1 MPGHIK
7 LVKGAVDPDPTEF
20 LLPSL
25 DMKRADQQ
33 KPYDSKKSV
42 WIPDE
47 KTHGY
52 KEGQLES
59 GDFEDPASKC
69 VVAVGHEKFTVKGA
83 LVGKVNP
90 PKFEKCEDM
99 VNLTFLNDAS
109 VFWNLK
115 TRYQAKLIHTYS
127 GLFVVVVNPYKRYPL
142 YTHRVCKIYLGKR
155 RNEAPPHLWAIA
167 EGAYRDMIQ
176 NKKDNAMLITGESGA
191 GKTEN
196 TKKVITYL
204 AMVATGSGA
213 KKVEKKVS
221 LEDQIVATNP
231 ILESYGNAKTARN
244 DNSSRFGKFI
254 RIHFTASGKLAGCD
268 IVSYLLEK
276 SRITEQQEVERSYHI
291 FYQLLQPY
299 GDGICPETLRTK
311 CCVSNDI
318 YDYIYVSQGKT
329 TVASIDDN
337 EELEYTE
344 DAFNVLGFSDQ
355 EKFDCYML
363 TAGVM
368 TAGGIVYIQK
378 GRDDQ
383 AELEKVTP
391 DTFPGKFAQ
400 LCGVEAAPLFKAF
413 CKPRIKVGTEW
424 VTKGQT
430 VEQATGA
437 TGGIARAI
445 FDRVFKWLIIKC
457 NDTLIDATLKK
468 ANFCAVLDIAGF
480 EIFEYNGFEQISI
493 NFVNEKLQ
501 QFFNHH
507 MFVVEQEE
515 YVKEGIDWVMV
526 DFGMDLQAAIIMFE
540 KPMGLWA
547 ILEEESLFPKATDKS
562 FEEKLKASLGKL
574 PIFLKPA
581 SKTDKN
587 AHFGV
592 SHYAGI
598 VNYNVTNWL
607 DKNKDPVN
615 DTVVEIFKSTSKSI
629 LLNMLWADHP
639 GQPTTAPKDDG
650 KKKKKGGGGKTVSSV
665 YLVSLTELMT
675 TLHNCAPHFVRCLV
689 PNTHKKPGEV
699 EPPLIMHQLTCNG
712 VLEGIRICMRG
723 FPNRMLYPDY
733 KMRYSCLGQAEISS
747 SSDNKTATYA
757 LMDKIDFDR
766 ERYRLGHTLVF
777 FRAGALAKLEE
788 ARDDLVIKWVRFIQ
802 GEVLKRVRGKV
813 YAAKRDQRELIKVA
827 QRNFRKYLQMRDW
840 GWFVIIQKTRGMI
853 GRPNPEEELRQL
865 EEKANETYG
874 EYKAALDKTAEL
886 EGSMDDLKG
895 EIAAMTKQL
904 SEEQG
909 SISVY
914 TDRQAKA
921 NTLKAEADVALAS
934 QNEILKAEENSR
946 VALAQEVKA
955 HSGSIG
961 AVKKD
966 MEDVELMITKVET
979 EKGNRDHTIRTLQD
993 EIAEQDEVINKL
1005 NKEKKHLSATQAKS
1019 NEDLMGAEEK
1029 VKHLSQVKSQLESTL
1044 DQLEGGFDKEKK
1056 GRATIEKQKRKI
1068 EGDLKMAQDSVNDL
1082 EREKRDIENT
1092 IGNKEKNVHMLS
1104 AKLDD
1109 EQSLVAKAQKNIKEL
1124 QARVEGAEEELEAER
1139 QARSKAE
1146 RQRSDLAREIEQ
1158 LGDRYDEAS
1167 GATVAQVELNKK
1179 RESEIIKLRKDV
1191 EEANI
1196 ASESVLTNLK
1206 RKQGDSV
1213 LEMQEQTD
1221 ALQKMKAKI
1230 DKDKQIIMAE
1240 IADARAATDE
1250 VGRSQASADK
1260 SNKNLLET
1268 LNAINKKLDAANLT
1282 IGDFAMMKNKIA
1294 NENGELLRIVGDL
1307 ENSLNM
1313 LAKAKSALGSQLNDV
1328 KAHCDNEAR
1337 DRQLLLGKYRNL
1349 EHEVDVAK
1357 EALDEEA
1364 AGRENILRLNAKAE
1378 GDAAAMR
1385 QKYEQDAVAKA
1396 EELEMTKMKLAA
1408 RNTEAEAAIDNLNAK
1423 LAQVEKAKSKIQ
1435 QEINEMT
1442 TNLDQA
1448 QVVNAAMERKA
1459 KQFDK
1464 TISEYKGKVDRLS
1477 FDLDVSQKE
1486 TRNASSELFKVKSA
1500 YEETVLQLEEV
1511 RRENKTLSNEIKDI
1525 MDQITEGGR
1534 SIHEIDKIRKRL
1546 EAEKMELQSAL
1557 EEAEA
1562 TLEQEEN
1569 KVLRCQMELTQVK
1582 TEIERRIAEKDEEF
1596 AMVRKAQ
1603 TKGLDSM
1610 QSALETEAKGKAEA
1624 LRMKKKLEADAG
1636 DLGLAL
1642 EHAIAGN
1649 AETQSTIKKY
1659 QLQVRDAQ
1667 AKVDAE
1673 SQAKSAAADN
1683 KVTADRK
1690 SAAMGN
1696 ALEESRALLETADR
1710 QRRGAEQEL
1719 ADTNENLADLSNVN
1733 QSIAAAKRKLESEY
1747 NQLNSDL
1754 DEMSNE
1760 ARLSEDKAARAMV
1773 DAARLADELRCEQ
1786 ELSMALEKERKLL
1799 EAQCKDTGARADEAE
1814 VSALKG
1820 GRKAMIKMETR
1831 IRELESELDA
1841 ESRRNTDVFK
1851 NLRKAERSIKE
1862 LTFGSDEDKKN
1873 HERMQ
1878 ALIDQLQ
1885 GKVKS
1890 YKKQIEEAEEI
1901 AALNLAKYRKVAG
1914 ALGDASAAADAA
1926 EQEAA
1931 MRKARARSASLA

>member
-1 MPGHIK
+1 MG
-7 LVKGAVDPDPTEF
+7 
-20 LLPSL
+20 
-25 DMKRADQQ
+25 
-33 KPYDSKKSV
+33 
-42 WIPDE
+42 
-47 KTHGY
+47 
-52 KEGQLES
+52 
-59 GDFEDPASKC
+59 
-69 VVAVGHEKFTVKGA
+69 
-83 LVGKVNP
+83 
-90 PKFEKCEDM
+90 
-99 VNLTFLNDAS
+99 
-109 VFWNLK
+109 
-115 TRYQAKLIHTYS
+115 
-127 GLFVVVVNPYKRYPL
+127 
-142 YTHRVCKIYLGKR
+142 
-155 RNEAPPHLWAIA
+155 
-167 EGAYRDMIQ
+167 
-176 NKKDNAMLITGESGA
+176 
-191 GKTEN
+191 
-196 TKKVITYL
+196 
-204 AMVATGSGA
+204 
-213 KKVEKKVS
+213 
-221 LEDQIVATNP
+221 
-231 ILESYGNAKTARN
+231 SYGNAKTSRN

-254 RIHFTASGKLAGCD
+254 RIHFTTAGKLCGCD
-268 IVSYLLEK
+268 IESYLLEK
-276 SRITEQQEVERSYHI
+276 SRITQQQSVERSYHI
-291 FYQLLQPY
+291 FYQLLQPHVPNMKADCLL
-299 GDGICPETLRTK
+299 GD
-311 CCVSNDI
+311 DI
-318 YDYIYVSQGKT
+318 YDYSYVSQGKT

-337 EELEYTE
+337 EELEMT
-344 DAFNVLGFSDQ
+344 DSAFDIIGFSHE
-355 EKFDCYML
+355 EKWDCYKI
-363 TAGVM
+363 TAAVM
-368 TAGGIVYIQK
+368 SCGEVKFVQK

-383 AELEKVTP
+383 AE
-391 DTFPGKFAQ
+391 PGDLNYPNKIAD
-400 LCGVEAAPLFKAF
+400 LFGTNVHELLKAF
-413 CKPRIKVGTEW
+413 CKPKIKVGAEW

-430 VEQATGA
+430 CENAVNGI
-437 TGGIARAI
+437 GGIARAC
-445 FDRVFKWLIIKC
+445 FDRLFKWLIIKC
-457 NDTLIDATLKK
+457 NETLIDPTMKK

-515 YVKEGIDWVMV
+515 YVREGIDWVMV
-526 DFGMDLQAAIIMFE
+526 DFGMDLAAAIIMFE

-574 PIFLKPA
+574 PVFLKPQ

-587 AHFGV
+587 AHFGI

-598 VNYNVTNWL
+598 VNYNVTGWVE
-607 DKNKDPVN
+607 KNKDPVN
-615 DTVVEIFKSTSKSI
+615 DTVVEIFKSTSKCP
-629 LLNMLWADHP
+629 LLIWLWRDHP
-639 GQPTTAPKDDG
+639 GQPTTAPKDEG

-733 KMRYSCLGQAEISS
+733 KMRYACLGQAEIAS
-747 SSDNKTATYA
+747 SSDNKIA
-757 LMDKIDFDR
+757 FDR

-788 ARDDLVIKWVRFIQ
+788 ARDDLVIKWVRMIQ

-840 GWFVIIQKTRGMI
+840 GWFVIIQKTRAMI

-865 EEKANETYG
+865 EEKANATYG
-874 EYKAALDKTAEL
+874 EYKAALDETAEL
-886 EGSMDDLKG
+886 EGSMDDLKA

-904 SEEQG
+904 AEEQG

-921 NTLKAEADVALAS
+921 NTLKAETDVELAA
-934 QNEILKAEENSR
+934 QTQVLKAEESSR
-946 VALAQEVKA
+946 IALAQEVKA

-966 MEDVELMITKVET
+966 IEDVELMITKVET

-1019 NEDLMGAEEK
+1019 NEDLMGAGEK

-1056 GRATIEKQKRKI
+1056 ARATIEKQKRKI

-1092 IGNKEKNVHMLS
+1092 IGNKEKNVLMLS

-1124 QARVEGAEEELEAER
+1124 QARVEAAEEELEAER

-1146 RQRSDLAREIEQ
+1146 RQRSDLAREIEH
-1158 LGDRYDEAS
+1158 LGDRYDQAS

-1179 RESEIIKLRKDV
+1179 REAEIVKLRKDV

-1196 ASESVLTNLK
+1196 ASESVLSNLK

-1213 LEMQEQTD
+1213 LEMQEQID
-1221 ALQKMKAKI
+1221 ALAKMKAKI
-1230 DKDKQIIMAE
+1230 DKDKQVIMAE

-1260 SNKNLLET
+1260 SNKALVET
-1268 LNAINKKLDAANLT
+1268 LNAINKKLDAAQLT

-1307 ENSLNM
+1307 ENNLNM
-1313 LAKAKSALGSQLNDV
+1313 LAKAKSALGAQLNDV
-1328 KAHCDNEAR
+1328 KALCDNEAR

-1364 AGRENILRLNAKAE
+1364 AGRDNVLRLNAKAE
-1378 GDAAAMR
+1378 GDVAAMR
-1385 QKYEQDAVAKA
+1385 QKYEQEAVAKA

-1423 LAQVEKAKSKIQ
+1423 LAQVEKAKGKIQ

-1557 EEAEA
+1557 SEAEGA
-1562 TLEQEEN
+1562 LEQEEN
-1569 KVLRCQMELTQVK
+1569 KVLRSQLELTQVRQ
-1582 TEIERRIAEKDEEF
+1582 EIERRIVEKEEEF

-1624 LRMKKKLEADAG
+1624 LRMKKKLEADAA

-1649 AETQSTIKKY
+1649 AETQNTIKKY

-1683 KVTADRK
+1683 KVTAERK
-1690 SAAMGN
+1690 CNSNQN
-1696 ALEESRALLETADR
+1696 ALEEARPLLEQADR
-1710 QRRGAEQEL
+1710 ARRMVEQEL
-1719 ADTNENLADLSNVN
+1719 ADTNESLSDQTCTNQAIQGAKSKCEAEMNNLGH
-1733 QSIAAAKRKLESEY
+1733 
-1747 NQLNSDL
+1747 DL
-1754 DEMSNE
+1754 DETTSE
-1760 ARLSEDKAARAMV
+1760 AKMSEDKAQHAMI
-1773 DAARLADELRCEQ
+1773 DAARLAEELR
-1786 ELSMALEKERKLL
+1786 
-1799 EAQCKDTGARADEAE
+1799 
-1814 VSALKG
+1814 
-1820 GRKAMIKMETR
+1820 
-1831 IRELESELDA
+1831 
-1841 ESRRNTDVFK
+1841 
-1851 NLRKAERSIKE
+1851 
-1862 LTFGSDEDKKN
+1862 
-1873 HERMQ
+1873 
-1878 ALIDQLQ
+1878 
-1885 GKVKS
+1885 
-1890 YKKQIEEAEEI
+1890 
-1901 AALNLAKYRKVAG
+1901 
-1914 ALGDASAAADAA
+1914 A
-1926 EQEAA
+1926 EQETA
-1931 MRKARARSASLA
+1931 MM